1 MVWGIFLSQGISPA
15 HSSLKDKRKAM
26 VFKHDVV
33 IVGSGLAGLRAAVEV
48 TGRADVAL
56 ISKVYPTRSHSGA
69 AQGGIAAALGNEEP
83 DSWEWHMY
91 DTVKGGDYLTDQD
104 AAEILARDAPRAVY
118 ELEHMGVPFN
128 RTPDGKIAQRPFGGH
143 TRNFG
148 QAAIKRACHAAD
160 HTGRVILDTLYWE
173 TLRKGIKVYNEFQM
187 VDLILKDNRVVGL
200 IAYEIANG
208 QVHLFHCKMLVLATG
223 GFGKVYRT
231 TSNCFANSGEGV
243 YLAYRAGI
251 PLEDMEFVQFHP
263 TGVYGLGILITEA
276 ARGEGGIL
284 RNATG
289 ERFMERY
296 APVIK
301 DLAPR
306 DMVSRAIY
314 QEIREGR
321 GINGKDFVH
330 LDLTPLGREKIDR
343 KLSDISSFA
352 KVYLGIDAAVQPIP
366 VSPTCHYMMGGIPT
380 NLDGQVLN
388 GDQRLVQGLYA
399 IGECACLSLHGANRL
414 GCNSLLDLVV
424 FGRRCGQKVTLELK
438 RAPWEGLPP
447 HPEERTLD
455 KIESLKGRGKGEKIH
470 ALRDSLQ
477 KMMMDDCS
485 VFRRQEGLSR
495 ALAGIR
501 DLQESYKGI
510 AVRDP
515 GTRFNSDLM
524 EAFELESLLGLAE
537 AILVSAQARQES
549 RGAHYREDFP
559 ERDDQ
564 DWLKHT
570 LIQKTEQGPRV
581 FFKPVTIT
589 RFQPKA
595 RTY

>member
-1 MVWGIFLSQGISPA
+1 
-15 HSSLKDKRKAM
+15 M

-33 IVGSGLAGLRAAVEV
+33 IVGSGLAGLRAAMEV
-48 TGRADVAL
+48 AGKADVAL

-69 AQGGIAAALGNEEP
+69 AQGGIAASLGNEEP

-104 AAEILARDAPRAVY
+104 AAEILAQDAPRAVY

-128 RTPDGKIAQRPFGGH
+128 RTPDGRIAQRPFGGH
-143 TRNFG
+143 TRDFG
-148 QAAIKRACHAAD
+148 KAAIKRACHAAD
-160 HTGRVILDTLYWE
+160 HTGRVILDSLYWE
-173 TLRKGIKVYNEFQM
+173 TVRKGIKVYNEFQV
-187 VDLILKDNRVVGL
+187 VDLILKDKRVVGL
-200 IAYEIANG
+200 VVYELANG
-208 QVHLFHCKMLVLATG
+208 QVHLFHSRMVVLATG

-231 TSNCFANSGEGV
+231 TSNCFANSGDGV

-284 RNATG
+284 RNSGG

-314 QEIREGR
+314 REIGEGR

-330 LDLTPLGREKIDR
+330 LDLTHLGRAKIDE

-352 KVYLGIDAAVQPIP
+352 KIYLGIDAAVQPVP

-380 NLDGQVLN
+380 DLDGQVLDA
-388 GDQRLVQGLYA
+388 GQQVVPGLYA

-424 FGRRCGQKVTLELK
+424 FGRRCGQEMIQELSQGYSEDLSG
-438 RAPWEGLPP
+438 R
-447 HPEERTLD
+447 PEERTLA
-455 KIESLKGRGKGEKIH
+455 KIESLEKRGKGEEVH
-470 ALRDSLQ
+470 ALRASLQ
-477 KMMMDDCS
+477 KIMMDDCS
-485 VFRRQEGLSR
+485 VFRQEEGLSR

-501 DLQESYKGI
+501 NLQEGYKRI

-537 AILVSAQARQES
+537 AILVSAQARKES

-559 ERDDQ
+559 ERDDRN
-564 DWLKHT
+564 WLKHT
-570 LIQKTEQGPRV
+570 LIQRTDQGPRI
-581 FFKPVTIT
+581 FSKPVTIT